1 MVTQTLWSIPI
12 RSHTR
17 LSCQPTDQVI
27 PPPSSSW
34 LQKLYRVFD
43 ILHRKSKMP
52 SCSGLEFMVVGHA
65 ASPLSH
71 SLVYT
76 HDLSRF
82 LSLLRSLLLLF
93 PLSVCGWC
101 LLPLLP
107 FCSRPSPKVSTAFF
121 FGWALSLSLDSQF
134 NISPFHK
141 NILQSY
147 IASYHASGINSSVSP
162 SSQSAPQE
170 IDTPGKR
177 IPHNLC
183 PQFQHPR
190 TKSLIAFDCKT
201 RFPPTLGGVSCPSK
215 TPYQHLSASRRRPF
229 HHQARLEHLHF
240 SPTQPQH
247 DPLIDMLS
255 HLFLL
260 FIDWLGNRSL
270 NR

>member
-1 MVTQTLWSIPI
+1 MLLPHSPT
-12 RSHTR
+12 
-17 LSCQPTDQVI
+17 LSCIHTISLGFSLSYAP
-27 PPPSSSW
+27 
-34 LQKLYRVFD
+34 FF
-43 ILHRKSKMP
+43 
-52 SCSGLEFMVVGHA
+52 SCSPCQFVAGVY
-65 ASPLSH
+65 SPFFH
-71 SLVYT
+71 SALV
-76 HDLSRF
+76 HHLKF
-82 LSLLRSLLLLF
+82 QLL
-93 PLSVCGWC
+93 
-101 LLPLLP
+101 
-107 FCSRPSPKVSTAFF
+107 FF

-201 RFPPTLGGVSCPSK
+201 RFPPTLGGVSCPSE